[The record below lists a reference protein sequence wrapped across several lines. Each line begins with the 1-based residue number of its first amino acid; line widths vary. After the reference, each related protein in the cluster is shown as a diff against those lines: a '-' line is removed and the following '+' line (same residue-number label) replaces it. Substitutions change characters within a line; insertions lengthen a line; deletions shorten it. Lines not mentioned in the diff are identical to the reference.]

1 MQGKG
6 AIRFFAIALAIA
18 CVYSLSFTFVSSGVE
33 KDAKEFANGDPLK
46 EKAYLDSMQTEV
58 VYNLGFAKFSYQE
71 CKQLQ
76 LNLGLDLKG
85 GMNVTMEISLK
96 DLIRS
101 MANYSTDTAFNKA
114 LVVAEKRLYFFIL

>member
-46 EKAYLDSMQTEV
+46 DNTHLFIDNVKLIHFYDQLFIFDLLMNIV
-58 VYNLGFAKFSYQE
+58 INLIFCFSF
-71 CKQLQ
+71 
-76 LNLGLDLKG
+76 
-85 GMNVTMEISLK
+85 
-96 DLIRS
+96 LI
-101 MANYSTDTAFNKA
+101 NYF
-114 LVVAEKRLYFFIL
+114 